1 MLKIRIGD
9 DVRMMGN
16 GSGSRPLLTARAVKV
31 PLTADSVA
39 PPRLAYGGLDLASD
53 AGRDDSYT
61 AIYFTVAGGGSLGRV
76 TFEGLDA
83 IRAARGETLPY
94 DIRPP
99 RAAGDWVFTV
109 DKSPWLA
116 ERHHYEMQRY
126 STPLLETHQHYT
138 FQFHDEFAEAIAE
151 GIWLDIAD
159 PARPYGR
166 PARHPLAEL
175 DPGLPCEGFW
185 SASGIEWEL
194 RRAPGPDAELVHDSR
209 LCSQRLYQ
217 LNLVLDGRSREG
229 ASIWLRTRNGH
240 TISRF
245 IRPWPAGELARH
257 GGIAHPRDFTEPW
270 EAYLADVA
278 ERRRKMGR

>member
-1 MLKIRIGD
+1 
-9 DVRMMGN
+9 MMGN

-83 IRAARGETLPY
+83 IRAARGETLPN

-99 RAAGDWVFTV
+99 RAAGGWVFTV

-126 STPLLETHQHYT
+126 STALPETHQHYT
-138 FQFHDEFAEAIAE
+138 FQFHDEFAEAVAE
-151 GIWLDIAD
+151 GIWLDLAD

-166 PARHPLAEL
+166 PARHPLANWTPDFPVNGSGQPRASNGSCGAL
-175 DPGLPCEGFW
+175 PVQTLSSSTTPGCAP
-185 SASGIEWEL
+185 SG
-194 RRAPGPDAELVHDSR
+194 ST
-209 LCSQRLYQ
+209 S
-217 LNLVLDGRSREG
+217 
-229 ASIWLRTRNGH
+229 SIWSSTGAAAKGPVSGCVPETATQSPASYGRGPLVN
-240 TISRF
+240 
-245 IRPWPAGELARH
+245 WPGTGESPIPATSQSP
-257 GGIAHPRDFTEPW
+257 GSG
-270 EAYLADVA
+270 AYLADVA